1 MAADDG
7 SGGNGGGSNDI
18 FWIGLIALALA
29 VGAWYIFHSQISLAS
44 LYIIVYSLKMV
55 APFFPVAGQYANALG
70 HANPSQFTFSDIK
83 TDYALAGDYWMY
95 IIIPV
100 ILFFA
105 FKIYTGSNIQ
115 KYTRVMNFN
124 QLKLVQSENFP
135 VILPAVRSRLRATNR
150 KDGPWRWADTPYEW
164 SLRNKV
170 LTLSPNINTDGT
182 PLYFFDDRQAERA
195 LSYGWVALDSDNLV
209 ASLKRM
215 TPARRALSFALAR
228 WSAGDFRDP
237 KYATAGGN
245 WLLAHLNTT
254 FHFYE
259 AKGDPL
265 SMFLYHYLGMETDQD
280 GKNLASLKK
289 WSKLIPFMHFTEEEN
304 PRSDFSFNGDEWPVL
319 AENDTSFTGDK
330 TEKDLRIRTWKIMN
344 HFAKRH
350 SYDIPFLMALL
361 DRASKQ
367 ETAVSNKDSIRGA
380 RTYMPL
386 PVSAFLWLKPID
398 REAFYALNNLGRHA
412 TFVESSGL
420 VAHYRAEKKRKSR
433 SDRPLVFNAVSALRR
448 ALSEESW
455 LDDSALPKR

>member
-7 SGGNGGGSNDI
+7 SGGGGGSSNDI
-18 FWIGLIALALA
+18 FWIALIFVALLI
-29 VGAWYIFHSQISLAS
+29 GAWFLFHTQLSFAS
-44 LYIIVYSLKMV
+44 LYIIVYSLKIV
-55 APFFPVAGQYANALG
+55 SPLFPAAGQYANALG
-70 HANPSQFTFSDIK
+70 HADPSRFSFADIK

-135 VILPAVRSRLRATNR
+135 VILPAVRSRLRATSR
-150 KDGPWRWADTPYEW
+150 REGPWRWADTPYEW

-170 LTLSPNINTDGT
+170 LTPSANLNADGT

-195 LSYGWVALDSDNLV
+195 LSYGWIALDHANLV
-209 ASLKRM
+209 ESLKRM
-215 TPARRALSFALAR
+215 TPARRALAFALAR
-228 WSAGDFRDP
+228 WSAGDFRDAS
-237 KYATAGGN
+237 YATAGGN
-245 WLLAHLNTT
+245 KLLAHLNTT
-254 FHFYE
+254 FHYYE

-265 SMFLYHYLGMETDQD
+265 SLFLYNFLNMETDEA

-289 WSKLIPFMHFTEEEN
+289 FAKIIPFMYFTEEEN
-304 PRSDFSFNGDEWPVL
+304 PRCDFTFDGDAWPVL
-319 AENDTSFTGDK
+319 DAKDTSFKGDK
-330 TEKDLRIRTWKIMN
+330 SERDLRIRTWQIMI

-420 VAHYRAEKKRKSR
+420 VAHYRAEKKRKACSE
-433 SDRPLVFNAVSALRR
+433 RPLVFNAVSALRR

-455 LDDSALPKR
+455 LDDSTIPKR